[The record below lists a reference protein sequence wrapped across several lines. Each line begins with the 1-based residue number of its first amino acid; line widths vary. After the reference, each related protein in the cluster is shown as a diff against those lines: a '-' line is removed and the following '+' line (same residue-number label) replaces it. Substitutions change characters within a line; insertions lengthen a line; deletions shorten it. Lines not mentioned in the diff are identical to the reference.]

1 MLFKISIIRVRARAL
16 TLALAF
22 FCVQVNSLFHYN
34 VFFYTLSAVD
44 RFHWQAYASIL
55 LRLDSLSAFSVFQQH
70 FYKHVVSTQG
80 YCYNRQAET
89 QRRGVA
95 GTRASFLAPPP
106 PPQIHRTSDLRPPAG
121 ELWTW
126 HLCHGH
132 RLRLKN
138 LTCICNC
145 ICIRT
150 LRGPGR
156 RRRIR
161 PEDRQTAAHAC
172 LSRPVYLMLTSKES
186 MR

>member
-1 MLFKISIIRVRARAL
+1 MLFKVSIIRVRA
-16 TLALAF
+16 LALAF

-34 VFFYTLSAVD
+34 VFLYVLSAVD
-44 RFHWQAYASIL
+44 RFHWQAYVSIF

-70 FYKHVVSTQG
+70 FYKHVVSL
-80 YCYNRQAET
+80 
-89 QRRGVA
+89 RRDAV
-95 GTRASFLAPPP
+95 TISKLKLDEEESRERVLHSSHPP

-138 LTCICNC
+138 LTCTCNC

-161 PEDRQTAAHAC
+161 PVDQQTAAHAC
-172 LSRPVYLMLTSKES
+172 LSRLVYLKLTSKES

>member
-16 TLALAF
+16 TLALAL

-80 YCYNRQAET
+80 HCYNRQAET

-106 PPQIHRTSDLRPPAG
+106 PSANPSNIQFATYSWRALDLAPLPWSSSETQKSHLHLYPHAARAREAKTNQTCRPADCG
-121 ELWTW
+121 
-126 HLCHGH
+126 
-132 RLRLKN
+132 
-138 LTCICNC
+138 
-145 ICIRT
+145 
-150 LRGPGR
+150 
-156 RRRIR
+156 
-161 PEDRQTAAHAC
+161 AC
-172 LSRPVYLMLTSKES
+172 LSLLSCLSQADLEGVDAVV
-186 MR
+186 